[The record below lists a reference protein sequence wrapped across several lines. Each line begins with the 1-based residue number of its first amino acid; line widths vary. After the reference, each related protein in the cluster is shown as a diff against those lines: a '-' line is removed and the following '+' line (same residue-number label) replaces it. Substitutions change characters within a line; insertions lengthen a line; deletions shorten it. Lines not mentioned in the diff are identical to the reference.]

1 MTITDHTQL
10 IEALYTN
17 GWAVVPDYLPAQA
30 CRQLHAR
37 IDDLNAAD
45 ALRLAGIGRDDQHQV
60 NTDIRRDHIHWLY
73 RNSQDVADTLYL
85 SQMESLRQDI
95 NRSLFLGL
103 FEYEAHYALYPPGGF
118 YKKHY
123 DALKGGKNRIVSTVF
138 YLNDNWQPGDGG
150 ELVLYEEDSDNPQNP
165 NPMMTVAPRMGTLA
179 VFLSEDVPHEVLV
192 ANKDRRSIAGWFR
205 CNASSADRVD
215 PLR

>member
-1 MTITDHTQL
+1 MDNNDMIQ
-10 IEALYTN
+10 ALSEN
-17 GWAVVPDYLPAQA
+17 GWAVQTDFLSMDD
-30 CRQLHAR
+30 CRLLLKR
-37 IDDLNAAD
+37 LNTLED
-45 ALRLAGIGRDDQHQV
+45 EEALSLAGIGRQDDHQL
-60 NTDIRRDHIHWLY
+60 NRDIRRDRTKWLY
-73 RNSQDVADTLYL
+73 RTSDNSADLFYL
-85 SQMESLRQDI
+85 DRMESLRLEL

-123 DALKGGKNRIVSTVF
+123 DALKGGRNRIVSTVF

-165 NPMMTVAPRMGTLA
+165 EPMMTVAPRMGTLA
-179 VFLSEDVPHEVLV
+179 VFLSEDVPHEVLP
-192 ANKDRRSIAGWFR
+192 AHKDRRSIAGWFR
-205 CNASSADRVD
+205 CNTSSAERVD